1 MIAML
6 MTLLHICLHVDIYNT
21 ANKYT
26 KNHQIYL
33 TPLSKINYFSLF
45 RQLVSNFIFY
55 YLKPF

>member
-1 MIAML
+1 
-6 MTLLHICLHVDIYNT
+6 MTLLYICLHVDIDNT